1 MTLEKMMEK
10 HTSLKAELWK
20 QRKLAV
26 SYFFGFSISLAIGIA
41 CVVARPDWLAPALI
55 FFPAL
60 LIPSGICTFFYGR
73 NWYRLSQSVAEYGDA
88 ISSKDRESWVVLRDM
103 LRLHELLTKSI
114 SEPTR
119 CRASKNSSVSREA
132 EGQGG
137 IREYGSEQIKPTAT
151 CEKSCCDP
159 NKLAN
164 HHTHNIGILHQL
176 GGLKKTKMG
185 QRTQ

>member
-1 MTLEKMMEK
+1 MTLEKMKEK
-10 HTSLKAELWK
+10 YTSLKAELWK

-26 SYFFGFSISLAIGIA
+26 SYFFGFSISLVIGIA
-41 CVVARPDWLAPALI
+41 CVVARPDWFTPAII

-88 ISSKDRESWVVLRDM
+88 ISSKDHESWAVVRDT

-132 EGQGG
+132 ESQGG
-137 IREYGSEQIKPTAT
+137 IREYGSKQIKPTAT
-151 CEKSCCDP
+151 CEKPCCEP
-159 NKLAN
+159 NNLAN
-164 HHTHNIGILHQL
+164 HHTHNISIIYQSGR
-176 GGLKKTKMG
+176 LKKTK
-185 QRTQ
+185 